1 MIAVVTSGKGGVGKS
16 TVCMGLSCAL
26 AKRGKR
32 VLVIDT
38 DAGLRSLDLM
48 FNVADDAVYN
58 LQDVLLRRCEPSK
71 AIFASPLAEGVF
83 VMPAPEHA
91 DGIADLAAFSYL
103 CRGLA
108 EHYDVVL
115 IDCPAGIG
123 RGFKAAASVA
133 DRAIIVATPD
143 PVCARN
149 AYLTSVELDK
159 LGLSY
164 KMIINR
170 LRPRAVIKGKLLD
183 IDTVMDTAQVP
194 LLGVVPEDDTVT
206 FSTAA
211 GQPLPKKSN
220 ARRCF
225 DNIAARFCGE
235 SVPLAKL
242 KSMG

>member
-26 AKRGKR
+26 AGRSKS

-48 FNVADDAVYN
+48 FDVADEAVYT

-71 AIFASPLAEGVF
+71 AIFASPLADNVF
-83 VMPAPEHA
+83 VMPAPESA
-91 DGIADLAAFSYL
+91 DGILDLDAFSYL

-123 RGFKAAASVA
+123 RGFRAAASVA
-133 DRAIIVATPD
+133 DRAILVVTPD
-143 PVCARN
+143 PVCARD
-149 AYLTSVELDK
+149 AYITSVELDK
-159 LGLSY
+159 LGISY

-170 LRPRAVIKGKLLD
+170 LRPRAVRKGRLLD

-194 LLGVVPEDDTVT
+194 LLGVVPEDEAVT
-206 FSTAA
+206 LATAA
-211 GQPLPKKSN
+211 GKPLPKKSK
-220 ARRCF
+220 ARQCF
-225 DNIAARFCGE
+225 DNIAARFCSE

-242 KSMG
+242 K